1 MGNQR
6 NSSLQSRELFPPE
19 YVIVQNTFDIATA
32 FTIGFG
38 GPLAVSNLDGVELL
52 EESTMQRLPCPAE
65 DFGVP
70 QWLHF

>member
-1 MGNQR
+1 MGNQL

-19 YVIVQNTFDIATA
+19 YVIVQNTFDVATA

-38 GPLAVSNLDGVELL
+38 GPLAVSYLDGFELL
-52 EESTMQRLPCPAE
+52 EESTMQRLLRLAE